1 MDRSPIAC
9 LDGVRGPIRALQ
21 WALCGVRGASAGP
34 RRRNGQGRRC
44 AGPSD
49 RRSRARAR
57 GGDARWQLGLENEQR
72 ELADFIRVG
81 STRGH
86 QCFGS
91 YFDDKGGSCALGAVY
106 EGVYHLPRAHG
117 KLIPD
122 HLERLFRCL
131 DEVTKPCPEGCKQ
144 AAAARVDDRALERRP
159 SDDPRANRRV
169 AHTGIQRLIES
180 DDLGVSRDRLIERPI
195 DVPPVRPRS
204 SD

>member
-1 MDRSPIAC
+1 MR
-9 LDGVRGPIRALQ
+9 DGRTEA
-21 WALCGVRGASAGP
+21 
-34 RRRNGQGRRC
+34 
-44 AGPSD
+44 
-49 RRSRARAR
+49 
-57 GGDARWQLGLENEQR
+57 LENEQK

-131 DEVTKPCPEGCKQ
+131 DEVTKPCPAGLQE
-144 AAAARVDDRALERRP
+144 AIAARVDDRAPERRP
-159 SDDPRANRRV
+159 SDDPRTDRRV
-169 AHTGIQRLIES
+169 AHAGIERLIES
-180 DDLGVSRDRLIERPI
+180 DDLGVPRRSFVERRI
-195 DVPPVRPRS
+195 DVHPTRPRS